1 MTLKEANKEL
11 EKLDNEYTYWL
22 NQKET
27 LLNLV
32 YPKATDI
39 KPEII
44 QGGKR
49 EDRLLKYIELEDEKQ
64 INATL
69 DYIHRRKNNLM
80 NWIDVE
86 LKIIGKYNEIE
97 KEIYDLRED
106 IQYMKKHNGK
116 KREWWKIGNMTG
128 LSDRQ
133 CQRIYSKLVR
143 RRNIG

>member
-49 EDRLLKYIELEDEKQ
+49 EDRLLKYMELEDEKQ

-69 DYIHRRKNNLM
+69 DYIHKRKNNLM
-80 NWIDVE
+80 NWMDTE
-86 LKIIGKYNEIE
+86 LKILLKYGEIE
-97 KEIYDLRED
+97 SAIVQLKETRILDNITKKWRERTWEEISQEVRYNKD
-106 IQYMKKHNGK
+106 HC
-116 KREWWKIGNMTG
+116 R
-128 LSDRQ
+128 
-133 CQRIYSKLVR
+133 RIYRNYKKI
-143 RRNIG
+143 RNI

>member
-69 DYIHRRKNNLM
+69 DYIHKRKNNLM
-80 NWIDVE
+80 NWMENE
-86 LKIIGKYNEIE
+86 LKIIGEYEPVERKILMLRDE
-97 KEIYDLRED
+97 KKAKWKD
-106 IQYMKKHNGK
+106 IARNVGYC
-116 KREWWKIGNMTG
+116 E
-128 LSDRQ
+128 RQ
-133 CQRIYSKLVR
+133 CQRIYDKYKKR
-143 RRNIG
+143 TKKRRNYL

>member
-69 DYIHRRKNNLM
+69 DYIHKKKTNLM
-80 NWIDVE
+80 NWMDTE
-86 LKIIGKYNEIE
+86 LKILLKYGEIE
-97 KEIYDLRED
+97 SAIAQLKETRILDNVTKKWRERTWEEISQEVSYNKD
-106 IQYMKKHNGK
+106 HC
-116 KREWWKIGNMTG
+116 R
-128 LSDRQ
+128 
-133 CQRIYSKLVR
+133 RIYRNYKKI
-143 RRNIG
+143 RNI

>member
-69 DYIHRRKNNLM
+69 DYIHKRKNNLM
-80 NWIDVE
+80 NWMDTE
-86 LKIIGKYNEIE
+86 LKILLKYGEIE
-97 KEIYDLRED
+97 SAIVQLKETRMLDTITKKWRERTWEEISQEVRYNKD
-106 IQYMKKHNGK
+106 HC
-116 KREWWKIGNMTG
+116 R
-128 LSDRQ
+128 
-133 CQRIYSKLVR
+133 RIYRNYKNI
-143 RRNIG
+143 RNI